1 LEKLVTHKDK
11 FTSPLTSR
19 YSSEEMSYIFSPEN
33 KYLIWR
39 KLWIALAK
47 SEKKCGLEI
56 SQDQISQMQ
65 EKIKE
70 FDWDKIAEYEKLTRH
85 EVIAHIHGFGDVA
98 PSAKPII
105 HLGATSAFV
114 MDNGNIVQYTQAL
127 ELVKK
132 RLVNVINK
140 LAKFAKDTKHIPC
153 LGFTHFQPAQ
163 LTTVGKR
170 TCLWLQDLVL
180 DYNDLTYLMN
190 NLPLRGVK
198 GTTGTQAS
206 FMKLFNKDEAKID
219 KLEELVCKEMGFDK
233 SLSVTGQTYT
243 RKIDYQILSILS
255 SLAQSASKFAND
267 MRLLMNLKE
276 LEEPFEEKQVGS
288 SAMPYKRNPMRS
300 ERINSLS
307 RYVINNA
314 LNAAHTQATQWLER
328 TLDDSAIKR
337 IAMEESF
344 LAIDGIL
351 RLYDNIASG
360 IVVYENMIK
369 KNIERELPFMATEDI
384 MMEAVKNGGNRQ
396 EIHEVIRE
404 ISHKVT
410 KSVKLEGKNNDL
422 IKKIVNDKRIGLD
435 EKNIKDILSAERFIG
450 RSISQVDNFI
460 VKEIET
466 ILKKEKKMLENKITI
481 IKV

>member
-1 LEKLVTHKDK
+1 MTEKNK
-11 FTSPLTSR
+11 FTSPLTQR
-19 YSSEEMSYIFSPEN
+19 YSSKEMSFIFSPQN
-33 KYLIWR
+33 KYTIWR

-47 SEKKCGLEI
+47 GEKECGLEI
-56 SQDQISQMQ
+56 SNEQIEDLQNNIDNFHW
-65 EKIKE
+65 E
-70 FDWDKIAEYEKLTRH
+70 KIAEYEKDTRH
-85 EVIAHIHGFGDVA
+85 EVIAHIHGFGDFA
-98 PSAKPII
+98 KKAKPII

-114 MDNGNIVQYTQAL
+114 MDNGNIIQYSQAL
-127 ELVKK
+127 LLIKK
-132 RLVNVINK
+132 HLINVINK
-140 LAKFAKDTKHIPC
+140 LKNFALKNRHIPC

-170 TCLWLQDLVL
+170 ACLWIQDLIL
-180 DYNDLTYLMN
+180 DYHDLDYRLN

-206 FMKLFNKDEAKID
+206 FMKLFNGDQEKID
-219 KLEELVCKEMGFDK
+219 KLEKSVAQNMGFEK
-233 SLSVTGQTYT
+233 TLEVTGQTYS

-255 SLAQSASKFAND
+255 GIAQSASKFAND

-314 LNAAHTQATQWLER
+314 LNASHTQATQWLER

-344 LAIDGIL
+344 LATDGIL

-360 IVVYENMIK
+360 IVVYKNMIN
-369 KNIERELPFMATEDI
+369 KNLSHELPFMATEDI

-396 EIHEVIRE
+396 EIHEIIRQ
-404 ISHKVT
+404 ISHEVT
-410 KSVKLEGKNNDL
+410 KEIKLEGKNNDL
-422 IKKIVNDKRIGLD
+422 IKKIVNDKRIKLD
-435 EKNIKDILSAERFIG
+435 EKIINDILKAERFTG
-450 RSISQVDNFI
+450 RASSQVINF
-460 VKEIET
+460 VNKEIEP
-466 ILKKEKKMLENKITI
+466 IIKKEKKLLENKITI
-481 IKV
+481 INV